1 MPYVV
6 ITKGPSRIRKF
17 AAATMLDAIEK
28 AQDLQK
34 QGMVVIITDDSGR
47 VIDTLNQYVSADMV
61 LAKQPH

>member
-6 ITKGPSRIRKF
+6 ITKGLSRIRKF

-47 VIDTLNQYVSADMV
+47 MIDTLNQYVSADMV
-61 LAKQPH
+61 IAKPPH